1 MTQDGSEAFDER
13 RLRLVVD
20 HSVALRW
27 PMLTTIGVIAAVAS
41 TSVPLGVVAAWVVCA
56 VGVREGRAAMIRHA
70 LTDSRRPLAARLER
84 IAWSTLALG
93 LSYGVSALFMLRL
106 DAALGAVLTMILMS
120 VSAGAAST
128 TFTLPKAFMMHAVA
142 ISIPIAAMWAI
153 TGGWLGWS
161 VCVLVL
167 MFVSVQRRFARQNLQ
182 MFEESYRIR
191 MDNIALLAELTS
203 ERGRLAQA
211 RDVAVEA
218 DLAKSRFLAAASHD
232 LRQPLQSLS
241 LNSGALSR
249 MLLGGESKAIAAEI
263 DAGIEALRQ
272 MLDALLDVSKLD
284 AGDVRPD
291 FKQLPLDRLLE
302 GLCARFRST
311 ATARGLSLAMDC
323 PAGLV
328 IMSDVELM
336 RRIVS
341 NLIDNAIKFTA
352 QGGVTLHARQQDGCV
367 CLTVSD
373 TGCGID
379 PADHG
384 RVFEDLVQL
393 GNPQRSRAFG
403 HGLGLGIV
411 RRLARLLQIDC
422 KIDSSLGQGARFM
435 LRIPAGDHL
444 PAIAAEARDAHP
456 AVLTRRILVLDD
468 DPGVRSA
475 YGHALTSL
483 GCSVFPACSVDQAVM
498 LLPETEPE
506 VALVDYR
513 LSQAENGLDAIRRMR
528 TLRPSL
534 AAVIVSADTS
544 PELRLEAS
552 HLSVPLLRKP
562 VTGDSLV
569 TAINQAL
576 GVDP

>member
-1 MTQDGSEAFDER
+1 MIADGNEAFDER

-20 HSVALRW
+20 HSIALRW
-27 PMLTTIGVIAAVAS
+27 PMLTTIVVIAAIAC
-41 TSVPLGVVAAWVVCA
+41 TAVPPWVVGAWALLA
-56 VGVREGRAAMIRHA
+56 VCIRESRAAMIRHA
-70 LTDSRRPLAARLER
+70 TTDSGRSLAARLDLV
-84 IAWSTLALG
+84 AWSTLALG
-93 LSYGVSALFMLRL
+93 LAYGVSAFFMLRL
-106 DAALGAVLTMILMS
+106 DTALGAVLTMILMS
-120 VSAGAAST
+120 VSAGAVST
-128 TFTLPKAFMMHAVA
+128 TFTLPKAFMMHAAA
-142 ISIPIAAMWAI
+142 ISIPIASMWAAV
-153 TGGWLGWS
+153 GGWLGWS

-167 MFVSVQRRFARQNLQ
+167 MFVSVQRRFARQNMQ
-182 MFEESYRIR
+182 MFEESYRMR
-191 MDNIALLAELTS
+191 MDNVALLQELTS
-203 ERGRLAQA
+203 ERGRLAEA

-249 MLLGGESKAIAAEI
+249 MPLSGESKAIASEI
-263 DAGIEALRQ
+263 DTGIEALRQ

-284 AGDVRPD
+284 AGGVRPD

-311 ATARGLSLAMDC
+311 AAARGLSLTMDC
-323 PAGLV
+323 PAGTV
-328 IMSDVELM
+328 IMSDAELM
-336 RRIVS
+336 QRVVS

-352 QGGVTLHARQQDGCV
+352 QGGVTLCAQQQEGCV

-411 RRLARLLQIDC
+411 RRLARLLKIDCQID
-422 KIDSSLGQGARFM
+422 SALGQGTRFV
-435 LRIPAGDHL
+435 LRIPTGEHL
-444 PAIAAEARDAHP
+444 PATVAETHAAHP
-456 AVLTRRILVLDD
+456 ALLTRRILVLDD

-483 GCSVFPACSVDQAVM
+483 GCSVYPVCTVEEAVL
-498 LLPETEPE
+498 LLPEMEPE

-513 LSQAENGLDAIRRMR
+513 LSQDENGLDAIRRMR
-528 TLRPSL
+528 SLRPSL
-534 AAVIVSADTS
+534 AAVIVSADSS
-544 PELRLEAS
+544 PDLRLAAS
-552 HLSVPLLRKP
+552 SLSVPLLRKP
-562 VTGDSLV
+562 VTDVSLA

-576 GVDP
+576 GVAP